1 MMDRIKCQKGYTL
14 ILVMVCLSLF
24 TITIIYMLETSLM
37 ERLISRNS
45 RDAEQAF
52 QLAEG
57 AVYMGA
63 EQVYQVISRDYR
75 TVEKLPAT
83 IQLQESDFY
92 DSVEGRTL
100 KMRITNPRLIEQ
112 HNDYC
117 LYVFTGEGQCS
128 PAESRLKAQ
137 VRFDYVQY
145 YAIEY
150 GEDGSEIDR
159 VFTHREFMHRG
170 NIIRMEKELEG

>member
-14 ILVMVCLSLF
+14 ILVMVFLSLF
-24 TITIIYMLETSLM
+24 PITIIYMLETSLM

-75 TVEKLPAT
+75 TVAT
-83 IQLQESDFY
+83 LF
-92 DSVEGRTL
+92 
-100 KMRITNPRLIEQ
+100 P
-112 HNDYC
+112 
-117 LYVFTGEGQCS
+117 
-128 PAESRLKAQ
+128 
-137 VRFDYVQY
+137 
-145 YAIEY
+145 
-150 GEDGSEIDR
+150 
-159 VFTHREFMHRG
+159 
-170 NIIRMEKELEG
+170 